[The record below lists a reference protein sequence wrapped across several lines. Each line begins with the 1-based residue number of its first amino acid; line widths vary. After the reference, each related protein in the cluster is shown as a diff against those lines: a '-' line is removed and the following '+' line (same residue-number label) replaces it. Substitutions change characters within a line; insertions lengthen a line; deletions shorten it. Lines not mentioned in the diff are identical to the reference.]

1 MINNKGYATTGMMV
15 LVLLVSMT
23 IMGTFFNPML
33 NLSSSIQNS
42 KDLTPNYIKNMNGL
56 ERMYSVFNENK
67 SHVGDITFE
76 DIDKSYNVST
86 STEDYSV
93 VRVDL
98 KDGDKFIVDNETHIA
113 IEFKSTPTEIGD
125 NYYDI
130 QINLNGEKII
140 ENYNLKNNTL
150 IEIEKEYLYNRE
162 TGDLNYGEFEIL
174 INENMVDVVA
184 EVKYNKLKYREA
196 IVSNDKFSRVLII
209 KDDSI
214 YFE

>member
-1 MINNKGYATTGMMV
+1 M

-33 NLSSSIQNS
+33 NLSTSIQNS
-42 KDLTPNYIKNMNGL
+42 KELTPNYIKNMNGL

-76 DIDKSYNVST
+76 DIDKSYNVTTIS
-86 STEDYSV
+86 EDYSV

-98 KDGDKFIVDNETHIA
+98 KNGGKFNIDNETHIA
-113 IEFKSTPTEIGD
+113 IEFKSTPTQIGN

-150 IEIEKEYLYNRE
+150 IEIEKDYLYNKE

-184 EVKYNKLKYREA
+184 EVKYNELAYREA
-196 IVSNDKFSRVLII
+196 TISNDKFSRTVII
-209 KDDSI
+209 ENDNIS
-214 YFE
+214 FE